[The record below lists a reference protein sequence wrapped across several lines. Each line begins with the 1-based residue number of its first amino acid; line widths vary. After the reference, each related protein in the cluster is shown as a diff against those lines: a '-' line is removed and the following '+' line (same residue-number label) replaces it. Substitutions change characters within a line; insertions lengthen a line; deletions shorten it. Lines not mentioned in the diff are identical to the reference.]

1 VLLAIDFK
9 DFDIKTITSFV
20 EKDLQMSGK
29 INGNVIK
36 I

>member
-1 VLLAIDFK
+1 LILK
-9 DFDIKTITSFV
+9 DFDKTITSFV

-29 INGNVIK
+29 INGNALVK